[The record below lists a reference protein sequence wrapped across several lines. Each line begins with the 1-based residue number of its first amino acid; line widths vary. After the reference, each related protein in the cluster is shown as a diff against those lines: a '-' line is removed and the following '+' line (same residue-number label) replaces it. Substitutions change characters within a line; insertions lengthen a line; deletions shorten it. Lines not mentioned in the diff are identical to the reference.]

1 MSVVVTERRPAPA
14 AVATSLPVESRTV
27 VLAQQGEAAA
37 LDELA
42 RSCRQQAYVFAL
54 QLIGNPDDA
63 LDVAQDAM
71 VRFFRSLG
79 RFDPTR
85 PVRPW
90 LLRIVRNLVRDRARR
105 LRVRKTE
112 SLEPA
117 NDDVLRFEP
126 RDDSPGPEA
135 LTEQRELQRLVWQ
148 CLKELPPRY
157 REVLVLRDYQDLAY
171 AEIAST
177 LKIPRGTVMSRLHRA
192 RRLLHDLVHERFNS
206 TGEVRDD

>member
-1 MSVVVTERRPAPA
+1 MTNRPPKSAVFA
-14 AVATSLPVESRTV
+14 ADLPRESETV
-27 VLAQQGEAAA
+27 VLAQRGETAA

-54 QLIGNPDDA
+54 QLTGNPDDA

-71 VRFFRSLG
+71 VRFFRSLQ
-79 RFDPTR
+79 RFDATR

-90 LLRIVRNLVRDRARR
+90 LLRIVRNLIRDRARR
-105 LRVRKTE
+105 NRIRRTE
-112 SLEPA
+112 SLEPSS
-117 NDDVLRFEP
+117 DDVLRFEP
-126 RDDSPGPEA
+126 KDENPDPEA
-135 LTEQRELQRLVWQ
+135 MTVRHDLQRLVWR
-148 CLKELPPRY
+148 CLQELPPRY

-192 RRLLHDLVHERFNS
+192 RRLLHDLVHERQRR
-206 TGEVRDD
+206 TGEVRND

>member
-1 MSVVVTERRPAPA
+1 MTTPRPAPA
-14 AVATSLPVESRTV
+14 AVAADLPVEHHTV
-27 VLAQQGEAAA
+27 VLAQRGEAAA

-54 QLIGNPDDA
+54 QLIGHPDDA

-71 VRFFRSLG
+71 VRFFRSLD
-79 RFDPTR
+79 RFDSTR
-85 PVRPW
+85 SVRPW

-105 LRVRKTE
+105 NRIRRTE

-117 NDDVLRFEP
+117 DEDSLRFEP
-126 RDDSPGPEA
+126 RDESPDPEA
-135 LTEQRELQRLVWQ
+135 HAERQQLQRLVWA
-148 CLKELPPRY
+148 CLQELPPKY
-157 REVLVLRDYQDLAY
+157 RETLVLRDYHDLAY

-192 RRLLHDLVHERFNS
+192 RRLLHDLVHERQRS
-206 TGEVRDD
+206 TGEVRDG

>member
-1 MSVVVTERRPAPA
+1 MTSRQPAPA
-14 AVATSLPVESRTV
+14 AVAANLPAESHTV
-27 VLAQQGEAAA
+27 VLAQRGETAA

-79 RFDPTR
+79 RFDSTR

-105 LRVRKTE
+105 NRIRRTE

-117 NDDVLRFEP
+117 DDDALRFEP
-126 RDDSPGPEA
+126 RDDSPDPEA
-135 LTEQRELQRLVWQ
+135 LAERRQLQQLVWE
-148 CLKELPPRY
+148 CLQELPPQY
-157 REVLVLRDYQDLAY
+157 RETLVLRDYQDLAY

-177 LKIPRGTVMSRLHRA
+177 LNIPRGTVMSRLHRA
-192 RRLLHDLVHERFNS
+192 RRLLHDLVHEKQRS
-206 TGEVRDD
+206 TGEVRNG

>member
-1 MSVVVTERRPAPA
+1 MTGSRSAPVPV
-14 AVATSLPVESRTV
+14 AVPPPSEAQTV
-27 VLAQQGEAAA
+27 ILAQQGEADA

-54 QLIGNPDDA
+54 QLIGHPDDA

-79 RFDPTR
+79 RFDPSR

-105 LRVRKTE
+105 LRIRRTE

-117 NDDVLRFEP
+117 NDDALRFDP
-126 RDDSPGPEA
+126 RDDAPDPEA
-135 LTEQRELQRLVWQ
+135 LATRREQQALVWK
-148 CLKELPPRY
+148 CLQELHPRY
-157 REVLVLRDYQDLAY
+157 REVLVLRDYQDLSY
-171 AEIAST
+171 ADIATT

-192 RRLLHDLVHERFNS
+192 RRLLQEEVRKYRPG
-206 TGEVRDD
+206 TGEARDG

>member
-1 MSVVVTERRPAPA
+1 MTEPRPMPAPVA
-14 AVATSLPVESRTV
+14 ASPPSEASTV
-27 VLAQQGEAAA
+27 IRAQQGAEDA
-37 LDELA
+37 LDALA

-71 VRFFRSLG
+71 VRFFRSLE
-79 RFDPTR
+79 RFDASR

-105 LRVRKTE
+105 MRVRRTE

-117 NDDVLRFEP
+117 EDALRFEP
-126 RDDSPGPEA
+126 KDPTPGPEA
-135 LTEQRELQRLVWQ
+135 QTARHELQALLWS
-148 CLKELPPRY
+148 CLRELPPHY

-171 AEIAST
+171 AEIATT

-192 RRLLHDLVHERFNS
+192 RRLLRDVVRRRQNHN
-206 TGEVRDD
+206 GEVRDD

>member
-1 MSVVVTERRPAPA
+1 MTSRQPAPA
-14 AVATSLPVESRTV
+14 AFAADLPVESRTV
-27 VLAQQGEAAA
+27 VLAQRGEAAA

-54 QLIGNPDDA
+54 QLIGNRDDA

-90 LLRIVRNLVRDRARR
+90 LLRIVHNLVRDRARR
-105 LRVRKTE
+105 NRIRRTE

-117 NDDVLRFEP
+117 EDDVLGIEP
-126 RDDSPGPEA
+126 TDDKPDPEA
-135 LTEQRELQRLVWQ
+135 LTLRRDLQQLVWG
-148 CLKELPPRY
+148 CLHELPPRY

-192 RRLLHDLVHERFNS
+192 RRLLRDLVHQRQHG
-206 TGEVRDD
+206 TGEVRDG

>member
-1 MSVVVTERRPAPA
+1 MTGSRSAPVPV
-14 AVATSLPVESRTV
+14 AVPPPSEAQTV
-27 VLAQQGEAAA
+27 ILAQQGEADA

-54 QLIGNPDDA
+54 QLIGHPDDA

-79 RFDPTR
+79 RFDPSR

-105 LRVRKTE
+105 LRIRRTE

-117 NDDVLRFEP
+117 NDDALRFDP
-126 RDDSPGPEA
+126 RDDAPDPEA
-135 LTEQRELQRLVWQ
+135 LATRREQQALVWK
-148 CLKELPPRY
+148 CLQELHPRY
-157 REVLVLRDYQDLAY
+157 REVLVLRDYQDLSY
-171 AEIAST
+171 ADIATT

-192 RRLLHDLVHERFNS
+192 RRLLQAEVRKDRS
-206 TGEVRDD
+206 GTGEARDG

>member
-1 MSVVVTERRPAPA
+1 MTNRRPAPA
-14 AVATSLPVESRTV
+14 AFPADLPLESQTV
-27 VLAQQGEAAA
+27 VLAQQGEATA

-79 RFDPTR
+79 RFDSTR

-90 LLRIVRNLVRDRARR
+90 LLRIVHNLVRDRARR
-105 LRVRKTE
+105 NRIRRTE

-117 NDDVLRFEP
+117 TDDGLRFDP
-126 RDDSPGPEA
+126 RDDSPDPEA
-135 LTEQRELQRLVWQ
+135 LSVRRDLQRLVWG
-148 CLKELPPRY
+148 CLQELSPRY
-157 REVLVLRDYQDLAY
+157 REVLVLRDYQDLTY

-192 RRLLHDLVHERFNS
+192 RRLLHDLVHQRQHS
-206 TGEVRDD
+206 TGEVRND

>member
-1 MSVVVTERRPAPA
+1 MTSRQPAPA
-14 AVATSLPVESRTV
+14 ALAADLPVESHMV
-27 VLAQQGEAAA
+27 VLAQRGETAA

-79 RFDPTR
+79 RFDSTR

-105 LRVRKTE
+105 NRIRRTE

-117 NDDVLRFEP
+117 DDDALRLEP
-126 RDDSPGPEA
+126 RDENPDPEA
-135 LTEQRELQRLVWQ
+135 LSVRRELQQLVWA
-148 CLKELPPRY
+148 CLQELPTSY
-157 REVLVLRDYQDLAY
+157 REVLVLRDYQDFAY
-171 AEIAST
+171 ADIAST
-177 LKIPRGTVMSRLHRA
+177 LNIPRGTVMSRLHRA
-192 RRLLHDLVHERFNS
+192 RRLLHDLVRDRQRS
-206 TGEVRDD
+206 TGEVRDA

>member
-1 MSVVVTERRPAPA
+1 MTEPLPTPAPA
-14 AVATSLPVESRTV
+14 AVTAPAEAQTV
-27 VLAQQGEAAA
+27 RLAQEGDPDA
-37 LDELA
+37 LDDLA

-63 LDVAQDAM
+63 LDVAQDSM
-71 VRFFRSLG
+71 IRFFRSLD
-79 RFDPTR
+79 RFDASR

-117 NDDVLRFEP
+117 NDDALRIEP
-126 RDDSPGPEA
+126 RETGPTPEA
-135 LTEQRELQRLVWQ
+135 LASRRQLQTIVWACVQ
-148 CLKELPPRY
+148 DLPERY
-157 REVLVLRDYQDLAY
+157 REVLVLRDYQDFSY
-171 AEIAST
+171 AEIATT

-192 RRLLHDLVHERFNS
+192 RRLLRETVHRQQDS

>member
-1 MSVVVTERRPAPA
+1 MTGPPPTRPVATAPA
-14 AVATSLPVESRTV
+14 EVQTV
-27 VLAQQGEAAA
+27 LSAQRGEAAA
-37 LDELA
+37 LEELA

-79 RFDPTR
+79 RFDASR

-105 LRVRKTE
+105 LRVRRSE

-117 NDDVLRFEP
+117 SDDALPIEP
-126 RDDSPGPEA
+126 RDPRPSPEA
-135 LTEQRELQRLVWQ
+135 VTARRQLQGIVWSCVQ
-148 CLKELPPRY
+148 GLDPRY
-157 REVLVLRDYQDLAY
+157 REVLVLRDYQDFSY
-171 AEIAST
+171 AEIAAT

-192 RRLLHDLVHERFNS
+192 RRMLREAVLRHQRI
-206 TGEVRDD
+206 TGEVSHD

>member
-1 MSVVVTERRPAPA
+1 MTSRQPVPA
-14 AVATSLPVESRTV
+14 AVTVDLPAESQTV
-27 VLAQQGEAAA
+27 VLAQRGETAA

-79 RFDPTR
+79 RFDSTR

-90 LLRIVRNLVRDRARR
+90 LLRIVRNLIRDRARR
-105 LRVRKTE
+105 NRIRRTE

-117 NDDVLRFEP
+117 DDDALRFEP
-126 RDDSPGPEA
+126 RDESPDPEA
-135 LTEQRELQRLVWQ
+135 LAERRQLQRLVWE
-148 CLKELPPRY
+148 CLQELPTQY
-157 REVLVLRDYQDLAY
+157 RETLVLRDYQDLAY

-177 LKIPRGTVMSRLHRA
+177 LNIPRGTVMSRLHRA
-192 RRLLHDLVHERFNS
+192 RRLLHDLVRDKQRS
-206 TGEVRDD
+206 TGEVRDA

>member
-1 MSVVVTERRPAPA
+1 MTGPRPTPA
-14 AVATSLPVESRTV
+14 AVALSPPSEAQTV
-27 VLAQQGEAAA
+27 ILAQNGDVDA

-42 RSCRQQAYVFAL
+42 RSCRQQAYIFAL
-54 QLIGNPDDA
+54 QLIGHPDDA

-79 RFDPTR
+79 RFDASR

-117 NDDVLRFEP
+117 DDALRFEP
-126 RDDSPGPEA
+126 RDTAPDPEA
-135 LTEQRELQRLVWQ
+135 QASRRELQALVWQ
-148 CLKELPPRY
+148 CLQRIHPRY
-157 REVLVLRDYQDLAY
+157 REVLVLRDYQDLSY
-171 AEIAST
+171 AEIAKT

-192 RRLLHDLVHERFNS
+192 RRLLQEEVRRQRNG
-206 TGEVRDD
+206 TGEATDG

>member
-1 MSVVVTERRPAPA
+1 MTGPPPAQPAPA
-14 AVATSLPVESRTV
+14 VGAASETHTV
-27 VLAQQGEAAA
+27 LLAQRGETEA
-37 LDELA
+37 LDRLA

-79 RFDPTR
+79 RFDASR

-105 LRVRKTE
+105 MRVRRTE
-112 SLEPA
+112 SLEPLR
-117 NDDVLRFEP
+117 DDARPIEP
-126 RDDSPGPEA
+126 RDPGPSPEM
-135 LTEQRELQRLVWQ
+135 LTSRRQLQAMVWTCVQ
-148 CLKELPPRY
+148 ELPDHY

-171 AEIAST
+171 AEIAQT

-192 RRLLHDLVHERFNS
+192 RRMLREAVREIQRR

>member
-1 MSVVVTERRPAPA
+1 MTSRQPAPA
-14 AVATSLPVESRTV
+14 AVAADLPVEHRTV
-27 VLAQQGEAAA
+27 VLAQSGEAAA

-42 RSCRQQAYVFAL
+42 RSCRQQAYVCAL
-54 QLIGNPDDA
+54 QLLGNPDDA

-79 RFDPTR
+79 RFDPKR

-90 LLRIVRNLVRDRARR
+90 LLQIVRNLVRDRARR
-105 LRVRKTE
+105 KRVRRTE

-117 NDDVLRFEP
+117 DDDALRFEP
-126 RDDSPGPEA
+126 RDESPDPEA
-135 LTEQRELQRLVWQ
+135 LAERQQLQRLVWG
-148 CLKELPPRY
+148 CLQELPTQY
-157 REVLVLRDYQDLAY
+157 REALVLRDYQDFSY

-177 LKIPRGTVMSRLHRA
+177 LQIPRGTVMSRLHRA
-192 RRLLHDLVHERFNS
+192 RRLLHDLVHEKQRS

>member
-1 MSVVVTERRPAPA
+1 MRPTCRLSTE
-14 AVATSLPVESRTV
+14 TV
-27 VLAQQGEAAA
+27 VLAQRGEVAA

-71 VRFFRSLG
+71 VRFFRSLE

-105 LRVRKTE
+105 NRIRRTE

-117 NDDVLRFEP
+117 NDDALRFEP
-126 RDDSPGPEA
+126 RDESPDPEA
-135 LTEQRELQRLVWQ
+135 LAVRQQLQKLVWE
-148 CLKELPPRY
+148 CLQELPPRY
-157 REVLVLRDYQDLAY
+157 RETLVLRDYHDLAY

-192 RRLLHDLVHERFNS
+192 RRLLHDLVHSRHRS

>member
-1 MSVVVTERRPAPA
+1 MT
-14 AVATSLPVESRTV
+14 ESRSASPPSEASTV
-27 VLAQQGEAAA
+27 IRAQQGAEDA
-37 LDELA
+37 LDTLA

-71 VRFFRSLG
+71 VRFFRSLD
-79 RFDPTR
+79 RFDASR

-105 LRVRKTE
+105 MRVRRTE

-117 NDDVLRFEP
+117 EDALRFEP
-126 RDDSPGPEA
+126 KDPTPGPEA
-135 LTEQRELQRLVWQ
+135 QTARRELQALLWS
-148 CLKELPPRY
+148 CLRELPPRY

-171 AEIAST
+171 AEIATT

-192 RRLLHDLVHERFNS
+192 RRLLRDVVRRRQNHN
-206 TGEVRDD
+206 GEVRND